1 MNARNRAYQKAYK
14 EFRERLIQARL
25 DSGLNQKDVCDKM
38 GKTRSFVSKCEQG
51 ERRVDFVELLLL
63 AKIYRKDLSFFVV
76 V

>member
-38 GKTRSFVSKCEQG
+38 GKARSFVSKCEQG

-63 AKIYRKDLSFFVV
+63 AKIYGKDLSFFVV